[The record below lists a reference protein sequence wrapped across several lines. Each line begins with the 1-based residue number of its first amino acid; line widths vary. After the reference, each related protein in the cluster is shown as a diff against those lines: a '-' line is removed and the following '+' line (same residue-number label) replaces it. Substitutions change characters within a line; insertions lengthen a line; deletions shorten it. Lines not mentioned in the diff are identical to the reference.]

1 MSRIPKNEGE
11 SIREYSKRIA
21 SEGKETMIEIFGFPY
36 AENTIKTKIIR
47 HRIQIEPRDLNQYP
61 NGDISTDKEEKS
73 IDWRNM
79 FSSAEI
85 FKKSIKQ
92 HSKSQ
97 EEAVWSVKTNKPI
110 CIVVL
115 SDTHI
120 GSWGT
125 DHEMV
130 KTIID
135 EIVNTPN
142 LYVILAGDLTQMA
155 IKMRSVAEVSDNL
168 LPPKWQYKVL
178 ESIMKEIKH
187 KVIAATWENHAAE
200 REEKQI
206 GFSPTSMMLE
216 DNVIYFSGIGHLT
229 MIVGKQQYFVGV
241 SHVFRGRSMYN
252 GVHSQMRYMR
262 MEAPFLDVCVA
273 GDSHTPALMHFVEG
287 GKEKVAINGGSTQ
300 INSSYAKRYFSLKTF
315 PIFPCFTLDPKNHCI
330 NAFWSVKNWL
340 NSKH

>member
-1 MSRIPKNEGE
+1 MKKGE
-11 SIREYSKRIA
+11 SMREYSKRLVK
-21 SEGKETMIEIFGFPY
+21 EGEETMMEIFGFIY
-36 AENTIKTKIIR
+36 TEATIRNKIIR
-47 HRIQIEPRDLNQYP
+47 QRVQIEPRDLVQYP
-61 NGDISTDKEEKS
+61 SGDISTDKEEKELN
-73 IDWRNM
+73 WRNV
-79 FSSAEI
+79 FDAGEA
-85 FKKSIKQ
+85 FKKAIKQ

-110 CIVVL
+110 CVVVL

-229 MIVGKQQYFVGV
+229 MIVGRQEYHVGV
-241 SHVFRGRSMYN
+241 SHLFRGRSMYD
-252 GVHSQMRYMR
+252 GTYSQKRYMR

-273 GDSHTPALMHFVEG
+273 GDSHVPALSHFVEG

-315 PIFPCFTLDPKNHCI
+315 PIFPCFTLDPKDHCV

-340 NSKH
+340 NSKR